1 MVRVAQKGCSIS
13 ILGDTQ
19 TWLDMAMSNLL
30 WLTAGSWGGG
40 WTAPFPQANPSPPGI
55 RWLCD
60 AWTCWICMDIS
71 VYISIKLQSYYVHH
85 FPVQDLLSLIVGSG
99 EKWGGGRAF
108 PTAVAA
114 GRHNNSDTGYRVLWE
129 RQYTVPMTSRKLPHI
144 QESKEKLPRK
154 VSCATGSYCRVSHNC
169 SDAFYQVNNPCRMLS
184 WSNNCLLQPD
194 CSPSPSIW
202 FQDKLSANST
212 FTEHVSIRDVA
223 GVQQQQKI
231 SGSLVLITIRTKINL
246 GFLHLILHKYFEFS
260 DWLSRSLSS

>member
-108 PTAVAA
+108 PTAWLLADIITLTLVTECFGRGNTQSQWLQGNSLISRKARRNSPGRLAVPQVPTAGFLITALMHFIRWIIHAGCWAGVTTVYSSLTVALVQA
-114 GRHNNSDTGYRVLWE
+114 FGSKINSVLTAHSLSTSPSE
-129 RQYTVPMTSRKLPHI
+129 MLLVSNSSRKLVDH
-144 QESKEKLPRK
+144 
-154 VSCATGSYCRVSHNC
+154 
-169 SDAFYQVNNPCRMLS
+169 
-184 WSNNCLLQPD
+184 
-194 CSPSPSIW
+194 
-202 FQDKLSANST
+202 
-212 FTEHVSIRDVA
+212 
-223 GVQQQQKI
+223 
-231 SGSLVLITIRTKINL
+231 
-246 GFLHLILHKYFEFS
+246 
-260 DWLSRSLSS
+260 